1 PPFGYERHLTG
12 IYAVAGAFLLAG
24 ILWHDVPRNWL
35 SLAWALEG
43 LALVVIGFRLPDKF
57 YRMSGLG
64 VFAILLL
71 KILFVDLAA
80 AETIYRILSFAVAG
94 AILLLASF
102 GYAKFTGKESK
113 PEA

>member
-1 PPFGYERHLTG
+1 
-12 IYAVAGAFLLAG
+12 
-24 ILWHDVPRNWL
+24 
-35 SLAWALEG
+35 
-43 LALVVIGFRLPDKF
+43 VIGFRLPDKS

-64 VFAILLL
+64 VFSILLL

-113 PEA
+113 PKT